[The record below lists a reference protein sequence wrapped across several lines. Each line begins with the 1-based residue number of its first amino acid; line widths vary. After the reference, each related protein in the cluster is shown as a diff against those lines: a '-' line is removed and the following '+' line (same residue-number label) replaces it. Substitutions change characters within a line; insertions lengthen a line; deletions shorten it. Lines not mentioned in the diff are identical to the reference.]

1 MHFNRR
7 CCTLGAQAL
16 LVLFVLG
23 GLMGC
28 RDTITEQDDVLEAP
42 ARRVEQNILPP
53 LVDEA
58 EVVLQ
63 NLLNFSTALPE
74 LCSQPLA
81 RMGAF
86 RSSLPALQRAEQR
99 VEDLPR
105 LRDNSGR
112 WIMRWRN
119 VLLANNTDTPTT
131 NAEARRMDITLNL
144 RFESRQQVALRA
156 VPFNLVSQRVL
167 QTVGEPP
174 SLVAGNLE
182 GFFLFQDALTGVWTL
197 RWRALGTPKVFDG
210 RINASTGFSRVMRRL
225 PGGQARIVTS
235 LEVSED
241 PTQIEFRELTTPDE
255 IKGITFFVRPGER
268 IQFRLAIGTTE
279 DDLEGI
285 ERDQL
290 RIGAQ
295 DQLVPL
301 DSDAD
306 DFALASNFP
315 INPIGSP
322 SFTPETDIGT
332 FLWQDTTT
340 NTCGAGEAQWRLR
353 FRTSP
358 TIPSTFGGEIESAFD
373 EDDVTLSAEA
383 VGGCPEAQ
391 AEDGNTRL
399 IYGPC
404 RVTATD
410 DRGYDLC
417 VTAGSRLFFEPEINN
432 VRDPGRVFLGARRM
446 PPPSPDPFIIFFDL
460 DMQQTN
466 APDGLRFS
474 EGRVRLRG
482 NEDPDEI
489 PDETDDDDDDEEDII
504 SAPLNPD
511 QVSNDPLCSIPGEQ
525 VQPRVR
531 LTGSGDYDTERAL
544 GNRYTF
550 EDVEFTD
557 RNVTTLA
564 GGDHFPDLGILLL
577 ETRQEG
583 EDVEINVPMRQ
594 LDTAGA
600 VVQAPI
606 DVTLFVN
613 RVEFNFFNQLVDI
626 TVE

>member
-1 MHFNRR
+1 
-7 CCTLGAQAL
+7 
-16 LVLFVLG
+16 VLFVLS

-28 RDTITEQDDVLEAP
+28 RDTITEQDDVLEDP

-53 LVDEA
+53 LVNEA

-74 LCSQPLA
+74 ICSTPLA

-119 VLLANNTDTPTT
+119 VLLADNTGAPTT
-131 NAEARRMDITLNL
+131 NADARRMDITLNL
-144 RFESRQQVALRA
+144 RFESHQQDPLRA
-156 VPFNLVSQRVL
+156 VPFNLVSQRDL

-174 SLVAGNLE
+174 SLAEGNLE

-210 RINASTGFSRVMRRL
+210 RINVSNPNNFSRVMRRL
-225 PGGQARIVTS
+225 PVVQARTVTS
-235 LEVSED
+235 LEVSDD
-241 PTQIEFRELTTPDE
+241 PTQIEFRELTDPDE

-268 IQFRLAIGTTE
+268 INFRLSIGPTE
-279 DDLEGI
+279 DDLAGI
-285 ERDQL
+285 ERSQL
-290 RIGAQ
+290 RIGPQ
-295 DQLVPL
+295 KDQSAPL

-315 INPIGSP
+315 IDPIGSP

-340 NTCGAGEAQWRLR
+340 NDCGAGEAQWRLR

-358 TIPSTFGGEIESAFD
+358 TIPSTFGGEIESAVD
-373 EDDVTLSAEA
+373 EDDVTLSAEP
-383 VGGCPEAQ
+383 VGGCPEVTEAD
-391 AEDGNTRL
+391 ETRL
-399 IYGPC
+399 TYEC
-404 RVTATD
+404 RVTAGD

-417 VTAGSRLFFEPEINN
+417 VTAGGRIFFEPEINS
-432 VRDPGRVFLGARRM
+432 VRDPGRVFLGAGRM
-446 PPPSPDPFIIFFDL
+446 PPPSPDPFIIFFEI
-460 DMQQTN
+460 DMEQVN
-466 APDGLRFS
+466 APDGLRLS

-489 PDETDDDDDDEEDII
+489 PDETDDNDDEDDDVI

-531 LTGSGDYDTERAL
+531 LTGSGDYDTERAE

-564 GGDHFPDLGILLL
+564 GRDHFPDLGNLLL

-583 EDVEINVPMRQ
+583 EDVEINVPMRD
-594 LDTAGA
+594 LDTAGP
-600 VVQAPI
+600 VVQALL
-606 DVTLFVN
+606 DVTIFVN
-613 RVEFNFFNQLVDI
+613 RVEFDFFNQRVDI
-626 TVE
+626 TVD